1 MALRGFTY
9 LPHHG
14 FRCGF
19 SGYLA
24 FCQPSAER
32 LIESSFLLAASGGGN
47 SKNGSQ
53 GEYDARKLHFSFE
66 KIFGDWDDKKALK
79 RFRVSFESRGC
90 LLPVAGKF
98 FFTLLIIVGERLKK

>member
-1 MALRGFTY
+1 MALREITY
-9 LPHHG
+9 LAIQSFG
-14 FRCGF
+14 CGF
-19 SGYLA
+19 SEYLP
-24 FCQPSAER
+24 FCQLFAEGIHDR
-32 LIESSFLLAASGGGN
+32 SFLLAASGGGN

-53 GEYDARKLHFSFE
+53 GEYDARKLHVLLE

-98 FFTLLIIVGERLKK
+98 FFTLSIIVGERLKT